1 MLRKIISFAVVT
13 ALLFT
18 LSACRKNSAENTPEI
33 PENNTSTTAANTT
46 QAYNETPDTTAAT
59 TETTQTTQV
68 QSTEIATTAAP
79 VTETTTLAV
88 VTQDFSDWDTAK
100 ILEFYK
106 NAAATTGSTVTS
118 SQKVE
123 IQDISVNNGQLGGMF
138 SFVTPILS
146 SFIASS
152 TTETVGI
159 TGNFSA
165 LTTADISSANISANA
180 ENTVVEILLNPQT
193 DNAASAG
200 SDGSVA
206 RGISVVG
213 DLGTVILQLK
223 EKGLPL
229 DIPVENAVI
238 TYTTPLIKAVV
249 DKDGKIINGTW
260 SCTVEISITNY
271 KFAGSD
277 VDSTKVILGNTFTVG
292 GGFNP

>member
-1 MLRKIISFAVVT
+1 MLQKIISFSVVT

-18 LSACRKNSAENTPEI
+18 LSACGKSPAENTPET
-33 PENNTSTTAANTT
+33 PENNITTTAPTT
-46 QAYNETPDTTAAT
+46 LPQTEASAEVIP
-59 TETTQTTQV
+59 ETTQTTQV
-68 QSTEIATTAAP
+68 QTTEATTAAP
-79 VTETTTLAV
+79 VTETTTIADA
-88 VTQDFSDWDTAK
+88 TQDFSDWDTAK

-106 NAAATTGSTVTS
+106 NAAAATGSSVTS

-165 LTTADISSANISANA
+165 LTTSDVRSANISAGS
-180 ENTVVEILLNPQT
+180 ENTVVEILLNGQT
-193 DNAASAG
+193 DNASSAG

-213 DLGTVILQLK
+213 DLGTIILQLK

-238 TYTTPLIKAVV
+238 TYSNPLIKAVV
-249 DKDGKIINGTW
+249 DKDGRIINGTW

-277 VDSTKVILGNTFTVG
+277 VDSTKVVLGNTFTVG

>member
-1 MLRKIISFAVVT
+1 MLRKIISFVVVT

-18 LSACRKNSAENTPEI
+18 LSACGKSPAENTPQT
-33 PENNTSTTAANTT
+33 PENNVT
-46 QAYNETPDTTAAT
+46 TTAAT
-59 TETTQTTQV
+59 TLPQTAVVTEATPETTQTTQV
-68 QSTEIATTAAP
+68 QTTTEIATTATP

-88 VTQDFSDWDTAK
+88 ATQDFSDWDAAK

-106 NAAATTGSTVTS
+106 NAATATGSSVIS

-146 SFIASS
+146 SFVASS
-152 TTETVGI
+152 TTDTAGI

-165 LTTADISSANISANA
+165 LTTSDVQSANISADS
-180 ENTVVEILLNPQT
+180 ENTVIEILLNPQT
-193 DNAASAG
+193 DNASSAE

-206 RGISVVG
+206 RGISTVG
-213 DLGTVILQLK
+213 NLGDVIGQLK
-223 EKGLPL
+223 TKGLPL

-238 TYTTPLIKAVV
+238 TYTDPLIKAVV

-277 VDSTKVILGNTFTVG
+277 VDSTKVVLGNTFTVG